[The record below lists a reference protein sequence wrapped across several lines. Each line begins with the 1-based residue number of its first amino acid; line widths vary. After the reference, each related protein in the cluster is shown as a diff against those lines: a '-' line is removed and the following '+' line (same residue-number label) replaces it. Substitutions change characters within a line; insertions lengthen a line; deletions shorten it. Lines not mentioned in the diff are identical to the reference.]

1 MMMNNKTIISLSFFF
16 FFLWVIPHVHTWLG
30 FGKFQHQVLGVI
42 QENVGNNSREFMNM
56 KKLGLVSKVCKM
68 FFQVSNFSETSKKFS
83 NNS

>member
-16 FFLWVIPHVHTWLG
+16 FPLG
-30 FGKFQHQVLGVI
+30 NSSCSYMVGIWEISASGSRSYSGKCREQL
-42 QENVGNNSREFMNM
+42 REFMNM

>member
-1 MMMNNKTIISLSFFF
+1 MFIA
-16 FFLWVIPHVHTWLG
+16 WLG

>member
-16 FFLWVIPHVHTWLG
+16 FLWVIPRVHSMVGIWEISASG
-30 FGKFQHQVLGVI
+30 SRSYSGKCREQL
-42 QENVGNNSREFMNM
+42 REFMNM
-56 KKLGLVSKVCKM
+56 KKLGLISKVCKM